1 MSAALEPTSCK
12 EAEPFA
18 LQIRDDSMAPE
29 FWPGCIVIIDPTGIA
44 RDGVYVLAELDAE
57 FVVRRLQRQSAYWK
71 LTPLNDDY
79 ETTDSVVRPG
89 LRAGPWEHKLRVR
102 SQLRTAQRPITDR
115 LLCAVLRQSAGPPAI
130 RIR

>member
-79 ETTDSVVRPG
+79 ETTGSVSLENIVG
-89 LRAGPWEHKLRVR
+89 VVSQRAGSRRRHHKRYDV
-102 SQLRTAQRPITDR
+102 
-115 LLCAVLRQSAGPPAI
+115 
-130 RIR
+130 